1 MKGCHGTTPTP
12 AQASTAIAIV
22 QPWTRTHPR
31 TESKPHHS
39 FRATVRDTQAEGDKQ
54 TCQGTPT
61 RDTTEWVPRGQHS
74 SSVQGIGGKRGHAT
88 SQGMPPEWPLP
99 RLPSGCGSEHG
110 RLPAPPSP
118 APCEH
123 KSASHPNG
131 VQASGVLTDRAGWKG
146 NVAAGRSEPGGPA
159 QRAVGSPWE

>member
-61 RDTTEWVPRGQHS
+61 KDTTEWVPRGQHS
-74 SSVQGIGGKRGHAT
+74 SSVQGIGENEVTPPHRGCHQSGLFLGCLPGVAVNT
-88 SQGMPPEWPLP
+88 AAFQPHPHLPHVNTNLPPTQTECGPL
-99 RLPSGCGSEHG
+99 GS
-110 RLPAPPSP
+110 
-118 APCEH
+118 
-123 KSASHPNG
+123 
-131 VQASGVLTDRAGWKG
+131 
-146 NVAAGRSEPGGPA
+146 
-159 QRAVGSPWE
+159 